1 MFILSN
7 VSSTDTML
15 LIKIMIL
22 YSIISYFIFPVIGL
36 HIKKNKDGIT
46 HGMILGTIISIFLW
60 VKYGVN
66 MIQLK

>member
-1 MFILSN
+1 MFI
-7 VSSTDTML
+7 SSTDKML

-22 YSIISYFIFPVIGL
+22 YSTISYFIFPIIGL
-36 HIKKNKDGIT
+36 YIKKNKDGIT

-60 VKYGVN
+60 FKYGSK